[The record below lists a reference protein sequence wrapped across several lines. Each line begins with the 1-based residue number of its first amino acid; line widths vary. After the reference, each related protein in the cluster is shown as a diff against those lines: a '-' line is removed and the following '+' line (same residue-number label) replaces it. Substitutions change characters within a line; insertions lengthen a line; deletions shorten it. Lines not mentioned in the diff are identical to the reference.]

1 MAKTEPTKKVVQ
13 PTIQLDESLLR
24 AGLNVVVIVVRG
36 DGKVVQQ
43 VPWTTAVSRLIGSFL
58 SKLPKKRF
66 GQDKRDE
73 RLSEA
78 LSLAGGE
85 EQTRY
90 LSIGRK
96 PWVWM

>member
-1 MAKTEPTKKVVQ
+1 MEAQ
-13 PTIQLDESLLR
+13 IQIDKELLR
-24 AGLNVVVIVVRG
+24 AGLNVVVCIVRG

-43 VPWTTAVSRLIGSFL
+43 VPWSTAVSRLIGSFL
-58 SKLPKKRF
+58 RKLPKKRF

-73 RLSEA
+73 RLSETVQ
-78 LSLAGGE
+78 LAGAE
-85 EQTRY
+85 EKKRY